1 MWFGT
6 VCLPGAGKNY
16 PEFTLFFF
24 SRYCIRQPIRHTL
37 GFRSLWTTFEL
48 IYNLIQSIFPR
59 NLLSKAMSL
68 FGLGLLS
75 KLDVAFILLP
85 QKAKHTFFFFS
96 YLVVT
101 FSISKLAPLHTDGHL
116 SPWVPFQLCSQPE
129 RNPPKER
136 TS

>member
-1 MWFGT
+1 MVWHGLSPRSRKE
-6 VCLPGAGKNY
+6 LPRIHS
-16 PEFTLFFF
+16 FFF

-37 GFRSLWTTFEL
+37 DFRSLWTTFEL
-48 IYNLIQSIFPR
+48 IYNLIQSVFPR

-85 QKAKHTFFFFS
+85 QKAKHIFFS
-96 YLVVT
+96 YLAVT
-101 FSISKLAPLHTDGHL
+101 FSISKLAPLRTDGHL
-116 SPWVPFQLCSQPE
+116 SSWVPFQLCSQPE

-136 TS
+136 NS